1 MSNARRRKRS
11 SGEPEEEEP
20 EEETETEEAEEN
32 KKEDFSQKLFVT
44 LQVQNSDKKPLKSL
58 NKKRCRSLP
67 SSIFEES
74 FSEFDFC
81 TESTM
86 VFDKRGYFYE
96 SVGGVFYTLEWPL
109 KSSASSTELDMPPNI
124 ETIVQTTSGS
134 QVNKP
139 DQSKCGKSL
148 LIRTIG
154 GISIQT
160 TNVLYRT
167 H

>member
-32 KKEDFSQKLFVT
+32 KKEDFSQELFVT
-44 LQVQNSDKKPLKSL
+44 LQVQNSDKKPLKSS
-58 NKKRCRSLP
+58 KKRCRSLP
-67 SSIFEES
+67 SSIFEEES

-109 KSSASSTELDMPPNI
+109 KSSASSAELDMPPNI
-124 ETIVQTTSGS
+124 ETQTSGS

-148 LIRTIG
+148 SLVFDVIT
-154 GISIQT
+154 
-160 TNVLYRT
+160 
-167 H
+167 

>member
-20 EEETETEEAEEN
+20 EEETETES
-32 KKEDFSQKLFVT
+32 KKEDFSQELFVT
-44 LQVQNSDKKPLKSL
+44 LQVQNSDKKPLKSS
-58 NKKRCRSLP
+58 KKRCRSLP

-124 ETIVQTTSGS
+124 ETQTSGS

-148 LIRTIG
+148 SLVFDLIT
-154 GISIQT
+154 
-160 TNVLYRT
+160 
-167 H
+167 